1 VSDARWAAVD
11 RWLEATLVGT
21 DPVTDEALAA
31 AAAAGLPAHEVSP
44 LQGRLLELLVRL
56 RGPRSVL
63 ELGTLGGV
71 STIWLARALPEG
83 GRLVSVEVDPAAA
96 AVARESLARAGLSDR
111 ADVRVGPAIEI
122 LPTLEAPFDLV
133 FLDADKRSNPEYLE
147 WALRLSAPGTLLVAD
162 NVVRAGAVA
171 DREAADPSAAGARRF
186 LELVGEHPRLVATAL
201 QTVGAKGWDG
211 FALALVLDAAEAR
224 GAPAPS
230 PPDRG

>member
-11 RWLEATLVGT
+11 GWLEATLVGS
-21 DPVTDEALAA
+21 DPVTDAALAA
-31 AAAAGLPAHEVSP
+31 AAAAGLPAHQVSP

-56 RGPRSVL
+56 RGARSIV

-83 GRLVSVEVDPAAA
+83 GRLVSVEVDPTAA
-96 AVARESLARAGLSDR
+96 AVARENLARAGLSDR
-111 ADVRVGPAIEI
+111 AEVRVGAAMEV
-122 LPTLEAPFDLV
+122 LPTLEGPFDLV

-162 NVVRAGAVA
+162 NVVRGGAVA
-171 DREAADPSAAGARRF
+171 EPEPPDASAAGARRF

-211 FALALVLDAAEAR
+211 LALALVVDPGDAR
-224 GAPAPS
+224 GAPGAS
-230 PPDRG
+230 PLDAG